1 MSVELR
7 WANLLANRPKSMQ
20 VRALNS
26 VRQSAPQ
33 LQGLVPYD
41 PKYLPARAYLSAN
54 ENPRDVETEIRQKII
69 SAIRKVPLNRY
80 PDPLA
85 NDLRDM
91 IAEANGLDRDQV
103 LLGNGGDELLF
114 NIALAWG
121 GPGRKFLNLPPTF
134 SVYAANARLTGTEV
148 IDVPRLADYSID
160 EETVLERVGQGD
172 IDYVIVASPNNP
184 TGKLAN
190 EEFLAKLLDATDA
203 LVLVDEAYFEFSRT
217 TMRPYLAMHKNLLI
231 LRTFSKAFSLAG
243 VRMGYILGNAEVIR
257 EFLKVRQ
264 PYSVDAVSQAIAREV
279 FSERQKFEHGIMAI
293 ISERDRLLEELGKV
307 PGITVYPSDSNYI
320 LFKLEG
326 ADKVWEALYERGILV
341 RDFSHAPMLENC
353 LRVSVG
359 TEEENDE
366 FLAALREIVA
376 SK

>member
-1 MSVELR
+1 
-7 WANLLANRPKSMQ
+7 MQ

-114 NIALAWG
+114 NLALAWG
-121 GPGRKFLNLPPTF
+121 GPGRTFLNLPPTF

-203 LVLVDEAYFEFSRT
+203 LVLIDEAYFEFSRT

-326 ADKVWEALYERGILV
+326 ADKVWEALYARGILAT
-341 RDFSHAPMLENC
+341 SPMRRC
-353 LRVSVG
+353 SR
-359 TEEENDE
+359 T
-366 FLAALREIVA
+366 ACAYR
-376 SK
+376 

>member
-1 MSVELR
+1 
-7 WANLLANRPKSMQ
+7 MQ

-148 IDVPRLADYSID
+148 IDIPAPRRNFPCRDPAHVLRLRSI
-160 EETVLERVGQGD
+160 RS
-172 IDYVIVASPNNP
+172 Y
-184 TGKLAN
+184 
-190 EEFLAKLLDATDA
+190 
-203 LVLVDEAYFEFSRT
+203 
-217 TMRPYLAMHKNLLI
+217 
-231 LRTFSKAFSLAG
+231 AG
-243 VRMGYILGNAEVIR
+243 SCPPLSQQRSGYG
-257 EFLKVRQ
+257 
-264 PYSVDAVSQAIAREV
+264 P
-279 FSERQKFEHGIMAI
+279 
-293 ISERDRLLEELGKV
+293 
-307 PGITVYPSDSNYI
+307 P
-320 LFKLEG
+320 
-326 ADKVWEALYERGILV
+326 
-341 RDFSHAPMLENC
+341 
-353 LRVSVG
+353 
-359 TEEENDE
+359 
-366 FLAALREIVA
+366 
-376 SK
+376 

>member
-1 MSVELR
+1 
-7 WANLLANRPKSMQ
+7 MQ

-190 EEFLAKLLDATDA
+190 EEFLAKLLATDA

-279 FSERQKFEHGIMAI
+279 FSERQKFEHGIVAI
-293 ISERDRLLEELGKV
+293 ISERDRLLEELAKV
-307 PGITVYPSDSNYI
+307 PGVTVYPSDSNYI

-326 ADKVWEALYERGILV
+326 ADKVWEALYARGILV

-366 FLAALREIVA
+366 FLAALREIVTN
-376 SK
+376 K

>member
-1 MSVELR
+1 
-7 WANLLANRPKSMQ
+7 MQ

-103 LLGNGGDELLF
+103 LLGNGGDEFLF

-148 IDVPRLADYSID
+148 VDVPRLADYSID
-160 EETVLERVGQGD
+160 EEAVFARLGQGD

-190 EEFLAKLLDATDA
+190 EEFLVKLLNATDA

-279 FSERQKFEHGIMAI
+279 FSERQKFERGIMAI
-293 ISERDRLLEELGKV
+293 ISERNRLLEELEKV
-307 PGITVYPSDSNYI
+307 PGATVYPSDSNYI

-326 ADKVWEALYERGILV
+326 ADKVWEALYARGILV

-359 TEEENDE
+359 TEEENNE

-376 SK
+376 SE

>member
-1 MSVELR
+1 
-7 WANLLANRPKSMQ
+7 MQ

-160 EETVLERVGQGD
+160 EEAVLERVGQGD

-184 TGKLAN
+184 TGKL

-326 ADKVWEALYERGILV
+326 ADKVWEALYARGILV
-341 RDFSHAPMLENC
+341 RDFSHTPMLENC

-366 FLAALREIVA
+366 FLAVLREIVTN
-376 SK
+376 K

>member
-1 MSVELR
+1 
-7 WANLLANRPKSMQ
+7 MQ

-41 PKYLPARAYLSAN
+41 PKSTFPARAYLSAN

-243 VRMGYILGNAEVIR
+243 VAWGYILGKRRGHPRIFFECANRIR
-257 EFLKVRQ
+257 LTLSRKR
-264 PYSVDAVSQAIAREV
+264 SREV
-279 FSERQKFEHGIMAI
+279 FSERQKFEHGIMA
-293 ISERDRLLEELGKV
+293 SSPGARPSARKSWRRCLG
-307 PGITVYPSDSNYI
+307 
-320 LFKLEG
+320 
-326 ADKVWEALYERGILV
+326 
-341 RDFSHAPMLENC
+341 
-353 LRVSVG
+353 
-359 TEEENDE
+359 
-366 FLAALREIVA
+366 
-376 SK
+376 